1 VQPKISKRMESSP
14 KYPVGIQS
22 FEKIRTSGML
32 YVDKT
37 DLIYK
42 MTHAFESVF
51 LSRPR
56 RFGKTLLTRTIQSYF
71 EGRKELFEGLAMERL
86 ETEWTKHP
94 VLHFD
99 FGGLK
104 EESVANL
111 KERLGEML
119 EYYEDIYVGERRGS
133 SLGGR
138 FAKLIR
144 RAYEQTGQ
152 RVVLLIDEY
161 DVPMLHVLTAPH
173 KIAQVRT
180 VMHEFYS
187 QIKPSNDYLRFV
199 FLTGIST
206 FSQLGMFSELNNLV
220 NITNMNEYA
229 AICGITLPELKDNF
243 QYGIHQLAT
252 ECRCTADEMTERL
265 REQYD
270 GYHFTYNM
278 VDIFNPF
285 SLLNA
290 FAANRLDDYWFQ
302 TGTPTFVIDMLKARK
317 GQWKFDIEEID
328 GTIPL
333 SLSDFNTPLEQ
344 ADDPIPFLYQA
355 GYLTIRS
362 YDEVYDSYV
371 LGVPNTEVRVGLVKN
386 LIPLYSAMSARDSF
400 NTAKR
405 MSVDLCQGD
414 YDSALRMVQSFL
426 AAVPFME
433 GDREILANQEQRE
446 AYYHRLLFIIFS
458 MLHNGARAQV
468 RQAVGMPDIV
478 VTTRQYIYIIEV
490 KLDSTPEAALQQ
502 IEEKHYA
509 APYLTEGKQIIKL
522 GVNFSSATRTLG
534 EWKRGK

>member
-1 VQPKISKRMESSP
+1 V
-14 KYPVGIQS
+14 
-22 FEKIRTSGML
+22 
-32 YVDKT
+32 
-37 DLIYK
+37 YK
-42 MTHAFESVF
+42 LTHTFESVF

-56 RFGKTLLTRTIQSYF
+56 RFGKSLFVSTLQAYF
-71 EGRKELFEGLAMERL
+71 EGRKELFEGLAIEQL

-104 EESVANL
+104 EENVDGL
-111 KERLGEML
+111 RERLDEML
-119 EYYEDIYVGERRGS
+119 ESYEAIYVGQKRSR

-138 FAKLIR
+138 FASLIR

-161 DVPMLHVLTAPH
+161 DVPMLHVLQKPDM
-173 KIAQVRT
+173 IEDMRT

-220 NITNMNEYA
+220 NITSLNDYA
-229 AICGITLPELKDNF
+229 AICGITLPELKENF
-243 QYGIHQLAT
+243 QYGIRQLAAEY
-252 ECRCTADEMTERL
+252 ECSTDEMTERL

-270 GYHFTYNM
+270 GYHFTDKL
-278 VDIFNPF
+278 VDVFNPF

-290 FAANRLDDYWFQ
+290 FVADRLDDFWFQ
-302 TGTPTFVIDMLKARK
+302 TGTPTFVIDMLKAHK
-317 GQWKFDIEEID
+317 GQWKFDIEDIGNLEP
-328 GTIPL
+328 TVL
-333 SLSDFNTPLEQ
+333 SAFNTPLEQ
-344 ADDPIPFLYQA
+344 ARGPLPFLYQA
-355 GYLTIRS
+355 GYLTIKEYYRE
-362 YDEVYDSYV
+362 DNLYV
-371 LGVPNTEVRVGLVKN
+371 LGVPNTEVRVGLLRN
-386 LIPLYSAMSARDSF
+386 LIPLYSAMNPDESLAV
-400 NTAKR
+400 AQK
-405 MSVDLCQGD
+405 MSRTLCKGE

-426 AAVPFME
+426 ASVPFME
-433 GDREILANQEQRE
+433 GDREILANQELRE

-458 MLHNGARAQV
+458 LLHNGARAQV

-502 IEEKHYA
+502 IEEKHYT
-509 APYLTEGKQIIKL
+509 APYLTEGKEIIKL
-522 GVNFSSATRTLG
+522 GVNFSSESRTLG
-534 EWKRGK
+534 EWKRGE

>member
-1 VQPKISKRMESSP
+1 
-14 KYPVGIQS
+14 
-22 FEKIRTSGML
+22 
-32 YVDKT
+32 
-37 DLIYK
+37 
-42 MTHAFESVF
+42 
-51 LSRPR
+51 
-56 RFGKTLLTRTIQSYF
+56 
-71 EGRKELFEGLAMERL
+71 
-86 ETEWTKHP
+86 

-478 VTTRQYIYIIEV
+478 VTTRQYIYGMFY
-490 KLDSTPEAALQQ
+490 KL
-502 IEEKHYA
+502 I
-509 APYLTEGKQIIKL
+509 
-522 GVNFSSATRTLG
+522 N
-534 EWKRGK
+534 

>member
-1 VQPKISKRMESSP
+1 
-14 KYPVGIQS
+14 
-22 FEKIRTSGML
+22 ML

-42 MTHAFESVF
+42 LTHTFESVF

-56 RFGKTLLTRTIQSYF
+56 RFGKTLLTRTIQAYF
-71 EGRKELFEGLAMERL
+71 EGRKDLFEGLAMERL
-86 ETEWTKHP
+86 ETEWTQHP
-94 VLHFD
+94 VLRFD

-104 EESVANL
+104 EENVASL

-119 EYYEDIYVGERRGS
+119 EYYENIYVGEKRGS

-138 FAKLIR
+138 FARLIR
-144 RAYEQTGQ
+144 CACEQTG
-152 RVVLLIDEY
+152 RKVVLLIDEY
-161 DVPMLHVLTAPH
+161 DVPMLHVLLKPDL
-173 KIAQVRT
+173 IEDVRT

-220 NITNMNEYA
+220 NITNINDYA
-229 AICGITLPELKDNF
+229 TLCGITLPELKDNF
-243 QYGIHQLAT
+243 QYGIRQLAT
-252 ECRCTADEMTERL
+252 ECHCTADEMTERL

-270 GYHFTYNM
+270 GYHFTDKL

-290 FAANRLDDYWFQ
+290 FAAGRLDDYWFQ
-302 TGTPTFVIDMLKARK
+302 TGTPTFVIDMLRARK
-317 GQWKFDIEEID
+317 GQWKFEIEEID
-328 GTIPL
+328 GTTPL

-362 YDEVYDSYV
+362 YDKAYDLYV
-371 LGVPNTEVRVGLVKN
+371 LGVPNTEVRVGLIKN
-386 LIPLYSAMSARDSF
+386 LIPL
-400 NTAKR
+400 
-405 MSVDLCQGD
+405 
-414 YDSALRMVQSFL
+414 
-426 AAVPFME
+426 
-433 GDREILANQEQRE
+433 
-446 AYYHRLLFIIFS
+446 
-458 MLHNGARAQV
+458 
-468 RQAVGMPDIV
+468 
-478 VTTRQYIYIIEV
+478 
-490 KLDSTPEAALQQ
+490 LDSTPEAALRQ

-534 EWKRGK
+534 EWKRGE

>member
-1 VQPKISKRMESSP
+1 MESSP

-86 ETEWTKHP
+86 ETEWVKHP

-119 EYYEDIYVGERRGS
+119 EYYEDIYVGEKRGS

-138 FAKLIR
+138 FARLIR

-187 QIKPSNDYLRFV
+187 QIKPSNEYLRFV

-206 FSQLGMFSELNNLV
+206 FSQLGMFSELNNLK
-220 NITNMNEYA
+220 NITGRDDYA
-229 AICGITLPELKDNF
+229 AICGITLQELKDNF
-243 QYGIHQLAT
+243 QYGIQKLAQK
-252 ECRCTADEMTERL
+252 EKCSPEEMLEAL
-265 REQYD
+265 REKYD
-270 GYHFTYNM
+270 GYHFTNQM
-278 VDIFNPF
+278 TDIFNPY

-290 FAANRLDDYWFQ
+290 FDDCKLDDYWFQ
-302 TGTPTFVIDMLKARK
+302 TGTPTFVIDMLRARK
-317 GQWKFDIEEID
+317 GQWTFNVEDIDSLEP
-328 GTIPL
+328 TVL
-333 SLSDFNTPLEQ
+333 SAFNTPLEQ
-344 ADDPIPFLYQA
+344 AIGPLPFLYQA
-355 GYLTIRS
+355 GYLTIKE
-362 YDEVYDSYV
+362 YIKEDNLYV
-371 LGVPNTEVRVGLVKN
+371 LGVPNTEVRVGLIRN
-386 LIPLYSAMSARDSF
+386 LIPLYSAMNPDESLAV
-400 NTAKR
+400 AQK
-405 MSVDLCQGD
+405 MSRALCEGN

-426 AAVPFME
+426 AAIPFME
-433 GDREILANQEQRE
+433 GDRGILANQEQRE

-458 MLHNGARAQV
+458 LLHNGARAQV

-490 KLDSTPEAALQQ
+490 KLDSTPEVALQQ

-534 EWKRGK
+534 EWKRGE

>member
-86 ETEWTKHP
+86 ETEWVKHP

-478 VTTRQYIYIIEV
+478 VTTRQYIYGMFY
-490 KLDSTPEAALQQ
+490 KL
-502 IEEKHYA
+502 I
-509 APYLTEGKQIIKL
+509 
-522 GVNFSSATRTLG
+522 N
-534 EWKRGK
+534 

>member
-14 KYPVGIQS
+14 KYPVGIPS
-22 FEKIRTSGML
+22 FSEIREGNYL

-37 DLIYK
+37 ELVYRL
-42 MTHAFESVF
+42 THSFKNVF

-56 RFGKTLLTRTIQSYF
+56 RFGKSLFVSTLQAYF
-71 EGRKELFEGLAMERL
+71 EGRKELFEGLAMEHL

-99 FGGLK
+99 FGGMKTKDVQKLEDSFHVMLK
-104 EESVANL
+104 D
-111 KERLGEML
+111 
-119 EYYEDIYVGERRGS
+119 YEAVYGADPDETTIG
-133 SLGGR
+133 LR
-138 FAKLIR
+138 FAGIIK
-144 RAYEQTGQ
+144 RAYQQTGQ

-161 DVPMLHVLTAPH
+161 DVPMLHVLLKPDM
-173 KIAQVRT
+173 IEDVRA

-187 QIKPSNDYLRFV
+187 QIKPCNNYLRFV

-206 FSQLGMFSELNNLV
+206 FSQLGMFSELNNLI
-220 NITNMNEYA
+220 NITSLNDYA

-252 ECRCTADEMTERL
+252 ECRCTADEMAERL

-270 GYHFTYNM
+270 GYHFTDKM
-278 VDIFNPF
+278 VGIFNPF

-290 FAANRLDDYWFQ
+290 FVAGRLDDYWFQ
-302 TGTPTFVIDMLKARK
+302 TGTPTFVIDMLRARK
-317 GQWKFDIEEID
+317 GQWKFNVEDIDNTE
-328 GTIPL
+328 PMA
-333 SLSDFNTPLEQ
+333 FNRFSTPLEQ
-344 ADDPIPFLYQA
+344 ARGPIPFLYQA
-355 GYLTIRS
+355 GYLTIKACT
-362 YDEVYDSYV
+362 EEKKYV
-371 LGVPNTEVRVGLVKN
+371 LGVPNTEVRLGLLHN
-386 LIPLYSAMSARDSF
+386 LIPLYSAMDPDDALDRSIDISAALR
-400 NTAKR
+400 N
-405 MSVDLCQGD
+405 GD

-458 MLHNGARAQV
+458 LLHNGARAQV

-522 GVNFSSATRTLG
+522 GVNFSSTTRTLG